1 MNSDSLFD
9 TPFVKENKGLI
20 TLFVTISL
28 AFLTIYYLYNRL
40 QTPNNNNRPT
50 VQVQQPK
57 VVKKR
62 LTINAKDILIP
73 DLKNIDISTFYTTL
87 DRLSKSFD
95 IYLII
100 LIDENEDQNAI
111 IEKLADLYRDD
122 IIKKHVFKLNLANTL
137 FKQVR
142 RSMCYG

>member
-20 TLFVTISL
+20 SLFVTISL
-28 AFLTIYYLYNRL
+28 AFLTIYFLYNRL
-40 QTPNNNNRPT
+40 QTHSTHNRST

-57 VVKKR
+57 IVKKR
-62 LTINAKDILIP
+62 LTIDANDILLSDP
-73 DLKNIDISTFYTTL
+73 RNIDISGFYTIL
-87 DRLSKSFD
+87 DRLSKFFD

-100 LIDENEDQNAI
+100 IIDENEDQNAI

-122 IIKKHVFKLNLANTL
+122 IVKKHVNIINIENTFL
-137 FKQVR
+137 E
-142 RSMCYG
+142 